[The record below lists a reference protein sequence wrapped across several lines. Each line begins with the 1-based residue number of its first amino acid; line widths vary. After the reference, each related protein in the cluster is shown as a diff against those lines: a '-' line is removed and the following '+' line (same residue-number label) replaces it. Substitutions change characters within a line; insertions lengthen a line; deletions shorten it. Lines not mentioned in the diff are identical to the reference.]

1 MRVMQHSESDGIGAK
16 TKGKSMSTLRAS
28 EANTTRL
35 FWPVN
40 RKNVLIK
47 ELQHY

>member
-16 TKGKSMSTLRAS
+16 TNEKSMSTLRAS